1 MRAVSGCLILLL
13 VTSHM
18 SVARKFT
25 KCQFLRE
32 LRKGNVAKKDLATF
46 LCIAQ
51 HESGLNTAARGGPN
65 RDRSYDNG
73 IFQIN
78 DRYWC
83 KNRGVGGSC
92 NINCAKLRDNNVA
105 DDIKCALK
113 IKKSQGF
120 TAWVVYRKYCTRAS
134 LPSC

>member
-1 MRAVSGCLILLL
+1 MRAVSVCLILLL

-18 SVARKFT
+18 SVAKKFT
-25 KCQFLRE
+25 KCQFLKE
-32 LRKGNVAKKDLATF
+32 LKKGNAAKKDLATWV
-46 LCIAQ
+46 CIAQ
-51 HESGLNTAARGGPN
+51 HESGLNTRARGGPN
-65 RDRSYDNG
+65 KDGSYDNG

-83 KNRGVGGSC
+83 KEKGVGGSC
-92 NINCAKLRDNNVA
+92 NINCAKLRDDNVA

-120 TAWVVYRKYCTRAS
+120 KAWVTYPKYCKKAT